1 MKSFGLVLAAINSWR
16 ALLIPSTSSYNNGR
30 WGASKG
36 SLWLS
41 FVILQMFYMHQKGR
55 NTLMERG
62 KPQKAQYGLFMVTP
76 YVIKIE
82 STFWKGEAFQSF

>member
-1 MKSFGLVLAAINSWR
+1 MADGELA
-16 ALLIPSTSSYNNGR
+16 
-30 WGASKG
+30 KG
-36 SLWLS
+36 SLWLG

-82 STFWKGEAFQSF
+82 STFGKVKHFKAFEHLTLSSICKAE